1 MDWKRDRWMPA
12 VAVLLALATNAPPTP
27 ARAQTGDRPDGTE
40 AVTAHTLRLA
50 QGVEPP
56 AARLADVAWLA
67 GRWIGTGLG
76 GHSEEV
82 WLPPTGDRMAGVFTL
97 RRDGAVVFH
106 ELMVLLETEGSLK
119 LRLRHFNAD
128 LTAWEEKASTGVAF
142 PLVRVEPG
150 RLWLRGLTFE
160 RLDDDR
166 LRIHLALTGGGVT
179 REEVFDMRRAPLD
192 R

>member
-1 MDWKRDRWMPA
+1 MTTRSDHRIALAAALLA
-12 VAVLLALATNAPPTP
+12 VAAPALPLRAQAAPPP
-27 ARAQTGDRPDGTE
+27 GTE
-40 AVTAHTLRLA
+40 RVTANTLRLA
-50 QGVEPP
+50 PDAPRP

-67 GRWIGTGLG
+67 GRWVGPGLG
-76 GHSEEV
+76 GESEEV
-82 WLPPTGDRMAGVFTL
+82 WLPPSGDRMAGVYTL

-106 ELMVLLETEGSLK
+106 ELMVLLETEGSLE